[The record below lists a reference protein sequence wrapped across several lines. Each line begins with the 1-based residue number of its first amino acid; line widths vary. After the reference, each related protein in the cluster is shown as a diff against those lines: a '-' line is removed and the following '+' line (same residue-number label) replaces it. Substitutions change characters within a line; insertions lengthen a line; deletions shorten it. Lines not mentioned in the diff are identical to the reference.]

1 MNKKLVGLFLSS
13 IVVTSTLS
21 ACGDS
26 APTTP
31 VKLSGYEN
39 SIQAVTPST
48 TAPATAVQAPVA
60 TTPTA
65 TKTTASTAKKT
76 TTSTT
81 KKKATTTAKT
91 DSTKKDTTTTTT
103 TPAPAVTTPAA
114 DAGLSVAQKI
124 LLKSKQTYDG
134 LKNMTANITM
144 YTKRNDKTSPKATPI
159 VNGEFKYIFQPPR
172 TEVFF
177 VTKHS
182 ISLAIGAKMVWKGEQ
197 KATVKAAGALG
208 LLPME
213 LDLGDSK
220 MTTNRNWRFDQLDHI
235 GVLSRAL
242 DKKAVVEL
250 AGKSNIGGKDAFMIK
265 VKGTGVD
272 DLVTEENI
280 AVDAKTFL
288 IIADEM
294 YSGEELVFQTKI
306 NIESTNSTLPAD
318 TFTI

>member
-1 MNKKLVGLFLSS
+1 
-13 IVVTSTLS
+13 
-21 ACGDS
+21 
-26 APTTP
+26 
-31 VKLSGYEN
+31 
-39 SIQAVTPST
+39 
-48 TAPATAVQAPVA
+48 
-60 TTPTA
+60 
-65 TKTTASTAKKT
+65 
-76 TTSTT
+76 
-81 KKKATTTAKT
+81 
-91 DSTKKDTTTTTT
+91 
-103 TPAPAVTTPAA
+103 
-114 DAGLSVAQKI
+114 
-124 LLKSKQTYDG
+124 
-134 LKNMTANITM
+134 MTANITL
-144 YTKRNDKTSPKATPI
+144 YTKRNDKTAPKATPI

-172 TEVFF
+172 IEVFY

-235 GVLSRAL
+235 GILSRAL

>member
-1 MNKKLVGLFLSS
+1 MSIFKPYRFYPKETIERQANDILMRMQQTSNFAPRWPFEASMVADFLDLG
-13 IVVTSTLS
+13 VVWDCIPPDSEGAIAARILPWLRQIEINENILDLPAGFIESTIAHEIGHWVLHINH
-21 ACGDS
+21 D
-26 APTTP
+26 
-31 VKLSGYEN
+31 E
-39 SIQAVTPST
+39 
-48 TAPATAVQAPVA
+48 
-60 TTPTA
+60 
-65 TKTTASTAKKT
+65 
-76 TTSTT
+76 
-81 KKKATTTAKT
+81 
-91 DSTKKDTTTTTT
+91 
-103 TPAPAVTTPAA
+103 A
-114 DAGLSVAQKI
+114 DG
-124 LLKSKQTYDG
+124 
-134 LKNMTANITM
+134 
-144 YTKRNDKTSPKATPI
+144 
-159 VNGEFKYIFQPPR
+159 
-172 TEVFF
+172 
-177 VTKHS
+177 
-182 ISLAIGAKMVWKGEQ
+182 
-197 KATVKAAGALG
+197 TVKQL
-208 LLPME
+208 E

-235 GVLSRAL
+235 GILSRAL